1 MPVSTVIENEAVRGL
16 LLALDLGGT
25 FVFAISGAVL
35 GVRRGLDIFGV
46 LVLSFVA
53 SSAGGIARDLLIG
66 AIPPAALSD
75 WRYFAIAMIAGLMTF
90 LWSSPVSRHRRAILL
105 FDAAG
110 LAFFAVSGAE
120 KALAFHLNPLMAA
133 LLGMVTG
140 IGGGMSRDVL
150 IARTPVVLK
159 GDLYAV
165 AALAA
170 AALVVVG
177 HQFNW
182 PLVLTALGAGLICF
196 LIRLLAILRGWGL
209 PVAEARPSG
218 PQLSKESSPDLS
230 TAGSSRLKDGATVS
244 KKMSGSHRRRE

>member
-1 MPVSTVIENEAVRGL
+1 LPVSVVVEKEALQGL
-16 LLALDLGGT
+16 LLGLDLGGT
-25 FVFAISGAVL
+25 FVFAISGAIL
-35 GVRRGLDIFGV
+35 GVRQKLDIFGV

-66 AIPPAALSD
+66 AVPPAAVSD
-75 WRYFAIAMIAGLMTF
+75 WRYFAVAMVAGVMTF
-90 LWSSPVSRHRRAILL
+90 LWSSPVSKHRRSILL

-140 IGGGMSRDVL
+140 IGGGMTRDLL
-150 IARTPVVLK
+150 IARTPAVLR

-170 AALVVVG
+170 AAVVVVG
-177 HQFNW
+177 HLLGW
-182 PLVLTALGAGLICF
+182 MVVPTALAAGLLCF
-196 LIRLLAILRGWGL
+196 GIRLLAILRGWGL
-209 PVAEARPSG
+209 PIAGARKGGADPIAGEESGAE
-218 PQLSKESSPDLS
+218 
-230 TAGSSRLKDGATVS
+230 GADS
-244 KKMSGSHRRRE
+244 E